1 MKRSIQGFRAMAA
14 ITALASGAAWAAL
27 GAQADTRPTLAVM
40 SFSNG
45 ALSHEAKVAVG
56 GSGGRISPFDSSSF
70 ALASSAGL
78 PWLNKSC
85 FKKDNTASDFCF
97 SAMARASLRSASRF

>member
-45 ALSHEAKVAVG
+45 ALGTAQTELAPLSAGIQDLLIDQLSGNAKVRGKRDDRPGFLRNSAPI
-56 GSGGRISPFDSSSF
+56 GR
-70 ALASSAGL
+70 G
-78 PWLNKSC
+78 
-85 FKKDNTASDFCF
+85 
-97 SAMARASLRSASRF
+97 